1 MGLRELAELDL
12 AIIVEDEAFGF
23 GREIT
28 LTNPDGD
35 SETITGFTN
44 DVSQVVDPDTGV
56 LVSVRIAS
64 ATLRISSI
72 TLSGGLPE
80 GIADASKKPWRVS
93 FEDIGGNMVEY
104 KVAQGN
110 PDRALGVIFLVLE
123 LYKAPI

>member
-1 MGLRELAELDL
+1 MGLRDIAEADL
-12 AIIVEDEAFGF
+12 AVIIEDETFGF

-35 SETITGFTN
+35 SETLTGFTN
-44 DVSQVVDPDTGV
+44 DVSQVTDPETGQ
-56 LVSVRIAS
+56 LVSIRLAS
-64 ATLRISSI
+64 ATLRTSTI

-80 GIADASKKPWRVS
+80 GVADASEKPWRVS
-93 FEDIGGNMVEY
+93 FENIDGNMVEY

-123 LYKAPI
+123 LYKAPV